1 MGGTCCCGLRPGK
14 ILVQGCWGVLSC
26 VCVGCYSVHMTR
38 KVTTTTD
45 TLTDSMADHEPY
57 PHTCTSQRS
66 HSTSETRAI
75 ARRSA
80 WQRTVRR
87 AAGASSACEM
97 SSSISHSR
105 LLHMPDLAWGSLA
118 SGCEQAAFQSR
129 RASPINEHGVGT
141 FEHGRVEPP
150 KLFAM
155 SAARGQVCERRVMK
169 LQNLGGRRLLAAAL
183 SMPSATVTTGAAQ
196 KTRERLPVA

>member
-1 MGGTCCCGLRPGK
+1 
-14 ILVQGCWGVLSC
+14 
-26 VCVGCYSVHMTR
+26 
-38 KVTTTTD
+38 
-45 TLTDSMADHEPY
+45 
-57 PHTCTSQRS
+57 
-66 HSTSETRAI
+66 
-75 ARRSA
+75 
-80 WQRTVRR
+80 
-87 AAGASSACEM
+87 M

-169 LQNLGGRRLLAAAL
+169 LQNLGGRRTFCGGAVDAL
-183 SMPSATVTTGAAQ
+183 SDGEEQSGASLRCRRPRRPRVPQ
-196 KTRERLPVA
+196 KKKIVAHDRPERLPFRLGLDFRSTIADPLYQSYRLLYGARSFLPCVFFAAVKMT